1 MSWTDE
7 EIDRLAREGA
17 GNASFEY
24 KDEYWKEMEAMLPSL
39 SRKKDFL
46 WFFTAFMFVGLI
58 GTSFL
63 YQPTNAL
70 NDSNLSQANLS
81 QENSKE
87 IYNQTEQSSNAE
99 NVNSISSISA
109 SEDVKM
115 EEVSVNSPQQ
125 QNNAVTSS
133 PSKQP
138 NAVTSGNNKVEKS
151 VVEAKRSTALQ
162 ENKLSLPFE
171 TEQNLRT
178 GSESKKPVEES
189 VGNLPLLGL
198 STNSVE
204 QQLAASHLFNERE
217 LPMKATMYIGGFAG
231 LSQSLVTPSNQ
242 LSNSF
247 GLGFGTQIQKGR
259 LLLTAGVNGVWSN
272 HKDLVLNR
280 RAKVYGFGSNEYSYD
295 FDYREI
301 YSLEAEVTVGYKFR
315 KHTINLGVRP
325 SYVMGTKVGVSS
337 SVNETLDERKTYYGN
352 MDGINRFGIKPT
364 LGYAFDLCP
373 SLKIGVNIGVQ
384 LMPMIQEDYLI
395 GKNSM
400 LPIDGQLYIRKSLRF
415 KR

>member
-7 EIDRLAREGA
+7 EIDKLAREGA
-17 GNASFEY
+17 ENTSFEY

-63 YQPTNAL
+63 YQPTNTI
-70 NDSNLSQANLS
+70 NDTNIAQA
-81 QENSKE
+81 NSKE
-87 IYNQTEQSSNAE
+87 IYNQTEQSSSAE

-115 EEVSVNSPQQ
+115 QEVSVNSPQQ

-133 PSKQP
+133 PNKQL

-151 VVEAKRSTALQ
+151 AIETKRPTALQ
-162 ENKLSLPFE
+162 ENKRSLPFE
-171 TEQNLRT
+171 TEQNVGA
-178 GSESKKPVEES
+178 GSETKKPVEES
-189 VGNLPLLGL
+189 IGNLPLLGL
-198 STNSVE
+198 STNSAE

-231 LSQSLVTPSNQ
+231 LSQSLVTPSDQ

-247 GLGFGTQIQKGR
+247 GIGLGTQIQKGR

-301 YSLEAEVTVGYKFR
+301 YSLEAELTVGYKFR
-315 KHTINLGVRP
+315 KHTINVGVRP

-337 SVNETLDERKTYYGN
+337 SVNETMDERKTYYGN
-352 MDGINRFGIKPT
+352 MDGINCFGIKPT

-373 SLKIGVNIGVQ
+373 SLKVEVNIGVQ

-395 GKNSM
+395 GKNNR